1 MNITEFKGEYKMY
14 NPFKKVYTAHIYMK
28 SGNVLVLDKVSDI
41 SFKYLNSD
49 ITHIEL
55 SQSKKAVNK
64 LRVQSIALNQIE
76 AIVNHKP
83 HWTLFW

>member
-1 MNITEFKGEYKMY
+1 MY

-41 SFKYLNSD
+41 GFNYLDD
-49 ITHIEL
+49 ITRIEL

-83 HWTLFW
+83 HWTLFY